1 MLTTDAVR
9 AMRESYQLNPAVQEL
24 CDAFLELSDDVD
36 DVDDTS
42 NREADLYDT
51 LVAAKLSLCDLLG
64 AVSQISAAAETIDFI
79 NATLEL
85 NRRSA

>member
-24 CDAFLELSDDVD
+24 CDAFLDLFDDN
-36 DVDDTS
+36 DVQN

-51 LVAAKLSLCDLLG
+51 LVAAKHSLGDLLG
-64 AVSQISAAAETIDFI
+64 AVSQIAAAADTIDFI

-85 NRRSA
+85 NRSVD